1 MVKKIAAVAG
11 GVLIGLA
18 IAFARVGAFP
28 FWGSDS
34 DSSQTP
40 ATQQAQAN
48 PSAPLPA
55 PPVPGVQIAPMAP
68 AAPNTPEP
76 NEKVGVITSFA
87 PLVKRMIPAVVSVNV
102 VQDVKVSGMFGQ
114 QGGGDDNGEGG
125 DDNGGG
131 GEVGPGDQGG
141 GDQGG
146 GGSGGGGADPFDQ
159 LRRYFGQGGQRE
171 YKQHGLGSGVIVSA
185 DGYIL
190 TNNHVVGNAEEIHVT

>member
-34 DSSQTP
+34 DASKAQP
-40 ATQQAQAN
+40 AQQAQAN
-48 PSAPLPA
+48 PPEPLPA
-55 PPVPGVQIAPMAP
+55 PPVPGAQIAPLAP

-76 NEKVGVITSFA
+76 GEKVGVITSFA
-87 PLVKRMIPAVVSVNV
+87 PLVKKMIPAVVSVNV
-102 VQDVKVSGMFGQ
+102 VQDVKVSGTPFGPQ
-114 QGGGDDNGEGG
+114 AGPGDDNGGGDDNG
-125 DDNGGG
+125 D
-131 GEVGPGDQGG
+131 
-141 GDQGG
+141 
-146 GGSGGGGADPFDQ
+146 SGGDPFDQ

-190 TNNHVVGNAEEIHVT
+190 TNNHVVGNADEIHVTLQDRRE

>member
-34 DSSQTP
+34 DASKAQP
-40 ATQQAQAN
+40 AQQAQAN
-48 PSAPLPA
+48 PPEPLPA
-55 PPVPGVQIAPMAP
+55 PPVPGAQIAPLAP

-76 NEKVGVITSFA
+76 GEKVGVITSFA
-87 PLVKRMIPAVVSVNV
+87 PLVKKMIPAVVSVNV

-114 QGGGDDNGEGG
+114 QGGDDNGEGG

-146 GGSGGGGADPFDQ
+146 GGSGGGADPFDQ
-159 LRRYFGQGGQRE
+159 LRRYFG
-171 YKQHGLGSGVIVSA
+171 
-185 DGYIL
+185 
-190 TNNHVVGNAEEIHVT
+190 